1 MTRAAARPSAVERR
15 IIDRTPDPALTARF
29 AADLRPL
36 WPEGQGGD
44 VRLGLAV
51 SGGPDSLALLLL
63 AAAAL
68 PGRVEAAS
76 VDHGL
81 RAASSDETAM
91 VAALCADL
99 LIPHETLPVA
109 VAPGNLQD
117 RARGAR
123 YAALSDWCGRRGL
136 AALATGHQLDDQAE
150 TLVMRLNRG
159 SGLAGLAGVRA
170 RGSVAA
176 SKLPVLRPLLGWR
189 RAELAAVVAGAGL
202 APAQDPSNEDERFDR
217 VRIRH
222 ALAAAEWLDPIG
234 LATSAARLGQAES
247 YLAEQIATAW
257 EARVSRDKETFVFTP
272 GPSDYEAL
280 EIARRI
286 VAAMGAAP
294 VRSEVAALVARLRRG
309 ENASLGGVLVRVINA
324 RWVFACEPARRS
336 ADPNSQVHP

>member
-15 IIDRTPDPALTARF
+15 IIDRTPDSALSARF
-29 AADLRPL
+29 AADLLRL

-44 VRLGLAV
+44 ARLGLAV

-63 AAAAL
+63 AASAF

-123 YAALSDWCGRRGL
+123 YAALSDWCGRRSL

-170 RGSVAA
+170 RGSVSGAA
-176 SKLPVLRPLLGWR
+176 RNLLVLRPLLGWR
-189 RAELAAVVAGAGL
+189 RAELAAVVAEAGL

-222 ALAAAEWLDPIG
+222 ALAAAEWLDPVG
-234 LATSAARLGQAES
+234 LATSAARSGQAES
-247 YLAEQIATAW
+247 YLAEQIANAW

-272 GPSDYEAL
+272 GPSDYETL

-294 VRSEVAALVARLRRG
+294 VRSQVAALVARLRRG

-336 ADPNSQVHP
+336 ADPS